1 MKLLEAADSER
12 VTEVRTT
19 NRGVAQLLRDV
30 AEDGVH
36 LARQEV
42 QLARIEFAQIARD
55 IGKGTG
61 FTVAAGMIGLLTAQ
75 MLVFGIVLLLGDAL
89 FRGHYWIAAFV
100 LTVILG
106 GVAFYLLKR
115 GTALLSPK
123 NMKPE
128 QTLATLRRHK
138 DG

>member
-1 MKLLEAADSER
+1 MSAGAPQI
-12 VTEVRTT
+12 
-19 NRGVAQLLRDV
+19 NRGVGQLLRDV
-30 AEDGVH
+30 AEDGAQ

-55 IGKGTG
+55 IGKGT
-61 FTVAAGMIGLLTAQ
+61 VLAIAAAMLGLLTVQ

-100 LTVILG
+100 LTAILG
-106 GVAFYLLKR
+106 GVAFLLLKR
-115 GTALLSPK
+115 GTALLSPR
-123 NMKPE
+123 NIKPE

>member
-1 MKLLEAADSER
+1 MSSGAPQI
-12 VTEVRTT
+12 
-19 NRGVAQLLRDV
+19 NRGVGQLLREV
-30 AEDGVH
+30 AEDGAQ

-55 IGKGTG
+55 IGKGT
-61 FTVAAGMIGLLTAQ
+61 VLAIAAAMLGLLTVQ

-100 LTVILG
+100 LTAILG

-115 GTALLSPK
+115 GTALLSPR
-123 NMKPE
+123 NIKPE

>member
-1 MKLLEAADSER
+1 MKLADSPD
-12 VTEVRTT
+12 TT
-19 NRGVAQLLRDV
+19 RGVGQLLREV
-30 AEDGVH
+30 AEDGAH

-42 QLARIEFAQIARD
+42 NLARIEFAQIARD

-61 FTVAAGMIGLLTAQ
+61 LTVAAAMLGLLTVQ
-75 MLVFGIVLLLGDAL
+75 MLVFGVALLLGDAL

-106 GVAFYLLKR
+106 AIAFFLLKR

-123 NMKPE
+123 HMKPE

-138 DG
+138 DA

>member
-1 MKLLEAADSER
+1 MKMFT
-12 VTEVRTT
+12 TETS
-19 NRGVAQLLRDV
+19 RGVGQLLREV
-30 AEDGVH
+30 AEDGAH

-42 QLARIEFAQIARD
+42 HLARIEFAQIARD

-61 FTVAAGMIGLLTAQ
+61 LTVAAAMLGLLTAQ
-75 MLVFGIVLLLGDAL
+75 MLVFGIVLLMGDAL

-100 LTVILG
+100 LTAILG
-106 GVAFYLLKR
+106 GAAFYLLKR
-115 GTALLSPK
+115 GTRLLSPR

-138 DG
+138 NA

>member
-1 MKLLEAADSER
+1 MSAGAPQI
-12 VTEVRTT
+12 
-19 NRGVAQLLRDV
+19 NRGVGQLLREV
-30 AEDGVH
+30 AEDGAQ

-55 IGKGTG
+55 IGKGTVLA
-61 FTVAAGMIGLLTAQ
+61 VAAAMLGLLTVQ

-115 GTALLSPK
+115 GTALLSPR
-123 NMKPE
+123 NIKPE

-138 DG
+138 HG

>member
-1 MKLLEAADSER
+1 MSVGAPQI
-12 VTEVRTT
+12 
-19 NRGVAQLLRDV
+19 NRGVGQLIREV
-30 AEDGVH
+30 AEDGAQ

-55 IGKGTG
+55 IGKGT
-61 FTVAAGMIGLLTAQ
+61 VLAIAAAMIGLLTVQ

-106 GVAFYLLKR
+106 GVTFYLLKR
-115 GTALLSPK
+115 GTALLSPR
-123 NMKPE
+123 NIKPE

>member
-1 MKLLEAADSER
+1 MQTLNAPPS
-12 VTEVRTT
+12 
-19 NRGVAQLLRDV
+19 NRGIGQLLRDV
-30 AEDGVH
+30 AEDGAH

-55 IGKGTG
+55 IGKGT
-61 FTVAAGMIGLLTAQ
+61 VYAIAAAMIGLLTVQ
-75 MLVFGIVLLLGDAL
+75 MLVFGFALLMGDAL

-100 LTVILG
+100 LTVILVA
-106 GVAFYLLKR
+106 VAFYLLKR
-115 GTALLSPK
+115 GTALLSPR
-123 NMKPE
+123 NIKPE

>member
-1 MKLLEAADSER
+1 MLSAPP
-12 VTEVRTT
+12 
-19 NRGVAQLLRDV
+19 NRGVGQLLRDV
-30 AEDGVH
+30 AEDGAH

-42 QLARIEFAQIARD
+42 NLARIEFAQIARD

-61 FTVAAGMIGLLTAQ
+61 FAIAAAMLGLLTVQ
-75 MLVFGIVLLLGDAL
+75 MLVFGFALLMGDAL

-106 GVAFYLLKR
+106 AVAFYLLKR
-115 GTALLSPK
+115 GTALLSPR
-123 NMKPE
+123 NIKPE
-128 QTLATLRRHK
+128 QTLATLRRNK

>member
-1 MKLLEAADSER
+1 MQILNAPPS
-12 VTEVRTT
+12 
-19 NRGVAQLLRDV
+19 NRGIGQLLRDV
-30 AEDGVH
+30 AEDGAH

-42 QLARIEFAQIARD
+42 HLARIEFEQIARD
-55 IGKGTG
+55 IGKGAG
-61 FTVAAGMIGLLTAQ
+61 FAIGAAMLGLLTVQ
-75 MLVFGIVLLLGDAL
+75 MLVFGFALLMGDAL

-106 GVAFYLLKR
+106 AVAFYLLKR

-123 NMKPE
+123 NIKPE
-128 QTLATLRRHK
+128 QTLSTLRRHK

>member
-1 MKLLEAADSER
+1 M
-12 VTEVRTT
+12 
-19 NRGVAQLLRDV
+19 LRDV
-30 AEDGVH
+30 AEDGAH

-42 QLARIEFAQIARD
+42 HLARIEFAQIARD

-61 FTVAAGMIGLLTAQ
+61 LTVAAAMIGLLTVQ
-75 MLVFGIVLLLGDAL
+75 MLVFGVVLLLGDAL

-100 LTVILG
+100 LTAILG
-106 GVAFYLLKR
+106 VVAYVLLKR

-123 NMKPE
+123 HMKPE

>member
-1 MKLLEAADSER
+1 MKLPETQNALRDTQLPPA
-12 VTEVRTT
+12 

-42 QLARIEFAQIARD
+42 QLARTEFAQIARD

-61 FTVAAGMIGLLTAQ
+61 FTVAAAMLGLLTAQ
-75 MLVFGIVLLLGDAL
+75 MLVFGLVLLLGDAI

-100 LTVILG
+100 LTAILG
-106 GVAFYLLKR
+106 GIAFYLLKR

-123 NMKPE
+123 NIKPK
-128 QTLATLRRHK
+128 QTLASLRRHK

>member
-1 MKLLEAADSER
+1 MSAGAPQI
-12 VTEVRTT
+12 
-19 NRGVAQLLRDV
+19 NRGVGQLLREV
-30 AEDGVH
+30 AEDGAQ

-42 QLARIEFAQIARD
+42 QLARIEFTQIARD
-55 IGKGTG
+55 IGKGT
-61 FTVAAGMIGLLTAQ
+61 VLAIAAAMLGLLTVQ

-106 GVAFYLLKR
+106 GVAFFLLKR
-115 GTALLSPK
+115 GTALLSPR
-123 NMKPE
+123 NIKPE

>member
-1 MKLLEAADSER
+1 MLSAPP
-12 VTEVRTT
+12 
-19 NRGVAQLLRDV
+19 NRGVGQLLRDV
-30 AEDGVH
+30 AEDGAH

-42 QLARIEFAQIARD
+42 NLARIEFAQIARD

-61 FTVAAGMIGLLTAQ
+61 FAIAAAMLGLLTVQ
-75 MLVFGIVLLLGDAL
+75 MLVFGIALLMGDAL

-106 GVAFYLLKR
+106 AVAFYLLKR
-115 GTALLSPK
+115 GTALLSPR
-123 NMKPE
+123 NIKPE

>member
-1 MKLLEAADSER
+1 MKLLESADTR
-12 VTEVRTT
+12 HTT
-19 NRGVAQLLRDV
+19 AVQTGNRGVAQLLRDV

-61 FTVAAGMIGLLTAQ
+61 FTVAAAMIGLLTVQ

-89 FRGHYWIAAFV
+89 FRGNYWIAAFV
-100 LTVILG
+100 LTAILG
-106 GVAFYLLKR
+106 GVAYFLLKR

-123 NMKPE
+123 NIKPE

>member
-1 MKLLEAADSER
+1 MKLLEGPDTHRATQLPAS
-12 VTEVRTT
+12 

-30 AEDGVH
+30 AEDGVQ

-61 FTVAAGMIGLLTAQ
+61 FTVAAGMLGLLTAQ

-106 GVAFYLLKR
+106 AVAFYLLKR
-115 GTALLSPK
+115 GTALLSPR
-123 NMKPE
+123 NIKPE
-128 QTLATLRRHK
+128 QTLATLRRHQ
-138 DG
+138 DA

>member
-1 MKLLEAADSER
+1 MLSAPRS
-12 VTEVRTT
+12 
-19 NRGVAQLLRDV
+19 NRGFAQLLRGV

-42 QLARIEFAQIARD
+42 NVARIEFAQFARD

-61 FTVAAGMIGLLTAQ
+61 YAVAAAMLGLLTVQ
-75 MLVFGIVLLLGDAL
+75 MLVFGFVLLMGDAL

-106 GVAFYLLKR
+106 AVAFYLLKR
-115 GTALLSPK
+115 GMSLLSAK
-123 NMKPE
+123 NIKPE
-128 QTLATLRRHK
+128 QTLATLRRER
-138 DG
+138 DD

>member
-1 MKLLEAADSER
+1 MSAGASQI
-12 VTEVRTT
+12 
-19 NRGVAQLLRDV
+19 NRGVGQLLREV
-30 AEDGVH
+30 AEDGAQ

-55 IGKGTG
+55 IGKGT
-61 FTVAAGMIGLLTAQ
+61 VLAIAAAMLGLLTVQ

-100 LTVILG
+100 LTAILG

-115 GTALLSPK
+115 GTALLSPR
-123 NMKPE
+123 NIKPE